1 MQDVYK
7 NIEEYNPGRKC
18 NVLIVFDDLIVD
30 IISSKKPYQIIT
42 EIFIREKK
50 INIATVFITQSYF
63 TVSKDVRIN
72 CTHFFI
78 LKILYKRELQQIAF
92 NHSSDIDYK
101 DFINFNKICG
111 AKPYS
116 FSD

>member
-101 DFINFNKICG
+101 DFINFSKICG